1 MNMNFETLQRCPEL
15 FVWYLFGIDLLFANI
30 GKIWKTK
37 PARLRQIHYSIQMN
51 ILAALTSWDQALCF
65 LVWWQGM
72 VYHLGSYSF
81 LVRTEIKKTPSEVRH
96 KQKVLTLVIS
106 GCFMWLVQNY
116 WPWYCSNTAILL
128 TWEEPSLVSFISATA
143 KLISKFSSAETVDRQ
158 EISWKLGH
166 LGRTPSPKYW
176 DLVQT
181 QGCSAALNGG

>member
-1 MNMNFETLQRCPEL
+1 MENKTSKVEANSLQHSNEH
-15 FVWYLFGIDLLFANI
+15 FGCSNLLRS
-30 GKIWKTK
+30 GSV
-37 PARLRQIHYSIQMN
+37 L
-51 ILAALTSWDQALCF
+51 

-81 LVRTEIKKTPSEVRH
+81 LVRTEIKKNPSEVRH